1 MDPKVG
7 IGVFVFNGAGKFVI
21 GKRKGSLGAGTCI
34 QYPINPLH
42 MQQTSKYKLLESIL
56 TICD

>member
-7 IGVFVFNGAGKFVI
+7 VGVFVFNAAGKFVI

-34 QYPINPLH
+34 QYPNIPTYAVDKPL
-42 MQQTSKYKLLESIL
+42 
-56 TICD
+56 